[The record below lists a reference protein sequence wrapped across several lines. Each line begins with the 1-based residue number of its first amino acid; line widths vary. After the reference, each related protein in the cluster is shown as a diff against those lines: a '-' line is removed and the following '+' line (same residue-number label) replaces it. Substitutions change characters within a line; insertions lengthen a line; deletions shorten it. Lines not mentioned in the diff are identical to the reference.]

1 MVFAL
6 DEDGILYQLD
16 RDENE
21 INNLFHQRFTELN
34 QLEKSF
40 EQCRKSISDLYISHL
55 SSSISNQCQIQ

>member
-1 MVFAL
+1 L
-6 DEDGILYQLD
+6 LLEEDVIVNQLD

-21 INNLFHQRFTELN
+21 INNLFCQRFAELD

-40 EQCRKSISDLYISHL
+40 EKCRKSISDLYISHL